1 MKNSNTTDEQQN
13 EKLEGSHQKT
23 SSASEQK
30 ESEQATEKS
39 SSSADDQSKI
49 YRNRRMTF
57 LALLEAAMRYRE
69 VTWREE
75 IEEYALQYEAGR
87 VRFID
92 ASTKANQR
100 GKNHDWLPDGPTLR
114 RWNRIFDSN
123 KSREL
128 DQYSK
133 KVKSFNDR
141 MYREMA
147 DTYKQ
152 LTEESNK
159 FMDNFSTGAAMII
172 EEYMKASN
180 TADIVSVCKL
190 YNEGTFDQLI
200 NEGREKLKKQ
210 KEDEKNNSNDDH
222 HSGSDDNYELQE
234 KLTATPDTKS
244 ITELGG
250 NDELD
255 GHQQGR
261 ELQDGSVIINGGVE
275 YRNNTGPTV

>member
-75 IEEYALQYEAGR
+75 IEEYGKQYENNR
-87 VRFID
+87 VKFID
-92 ASTKANQR
+92 ASTKNNQR
-100 GKNHDWLPDGPTLR
+100 GKNHDWLPDGPTLK

-123 KSREL
+123 KSRETE
-128 DQYSK
+128 QYLK

-141 MYREMA
+141 MYREVA

-152 LTEESNK
+152 LTEESSK
-159 FMDNFSTGAAMII
+159 WMDNFSTGAAMII
-172 EEYMKASN
+172 EEYMKAQN
-180 TADIVSVCKL
+180 TADIISVCKL
-190 YNEGTFDQLI
+190 YNEGAFDQLI

-210 KEDEKNNSNDDH
+210 KEDEKNNVSADH
-222 HSGSDDNYELQE
+222 HSGSDDGNELQE
-234 KLTATPDTKS
+234 KIAATPDTKS

-250 NDELD
+250 SDELD
-255 GHQQGR
+255 RHQQIG
-261 ELQDGSVIINGGVE
+261 ELQDGVQQHVGGDKS
-275 YRNNTGPTV
+275 NPTIKVDL